1 MAPQRPSSACARGSA
16 TRGGGREASERNRGG
31 AVWGRDEGT
40 ARGRGTGARPAASGR
55 PAEQGRGENRES
67 RERERNLIKS
77 NFEFF
82 STISNHTQKV
92 LNTKGVPNF
101 KPYHFCFKFTFIW
114 DSNQK
119 LNLKTDECTL
129 LPDSS

>member
-1 MAPQRPSSACARGSA
+1 MYSKPTQLLCRHLIKLLHKHPGCYMEGAGLGEPSAGEVAWPGRRRVAGGLAHGRRWTGEGEEQR
-16 TRGGGREASERNRGG
+16 EE
-31 AVWGRDEGT
+31 
-40 ARGRGTGARPAASGR
+40 
-55 PAEQGRGENRES
+55 
-67 RERERNLIKS
+67 RERQRNLIKS

-92 LNTKGVPNF
+92 LNTKGVPSF

-119 LNLKTDECTL
+119 LNLKTDECT
-129 LPDSS
+129 